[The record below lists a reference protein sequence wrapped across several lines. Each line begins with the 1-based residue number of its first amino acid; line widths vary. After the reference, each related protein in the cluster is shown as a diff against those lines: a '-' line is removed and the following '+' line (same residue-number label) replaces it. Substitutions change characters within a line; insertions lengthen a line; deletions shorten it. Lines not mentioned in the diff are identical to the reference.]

1 MRQIITRA
9 MRQADD
15 LVLVFDYRD
24 SKGIVT
30 RRVVSPVR
38 FLAADRFLAS
48 DRFLALCLSREEP
61 RQFYLER
68 CTNLR
73 LDWAANFVMPVPVVE
88 VIPESATAANER
100 KAVRSRF
107 RAISTSLMHNP
118 TNIRFNTNPAC
129 ARYQPR

>member
-1 MRQIITRA
+1 MRSIIHRA

-38 FLAADRFLAS
+38 FLGN

-68 CTNLR
+68 CANLR

-88 VIPESATAANER
+88 VLPEAAAATSVPEPQAA
-100 KAVRSRF
+100 A
-107 RAISTSLMHNP
+107 
-118 TNIRFNTNPAC
+118 
-129 ARYQPR
+129 

>member
-1 MRQIITRA
+1 MRQIISRA

-38 FLAADRFLAS
+38 FLVS

-68 CTNLR
+68 CSNLR

-88 VIPESATAANER
+88 VQAEATVAATSVPEPQAA
-100 KAVRSRF
+100 A
-107 RAISTSLMHNP
+107 
-118 TNIRFNTNPAC
+118 
-129 ARYQPR
+129 